1 MFGKAVQG
9 GQPGQAG
16 RDAGRSVISAD
27 VRIEGSLH
35 TDGVLE
41 FDGRIDGDLSA
52 HALGVGRAAVVRG
65 NVAGDFVTID
75 GTVEGDI
82 AAETLTL
89 KPTALVRGVLAY
101 GTVTVE
107 SGAQVDGRFQR
118 LPQAPVPP
126 AAPDRSSGAPLAQPA
141 QPPASGGA

>member
-1 MFGKAVQG
+1 MFSKAVQG
-9 GQPGQAG
+9 GQPGQNG
-16 RDAGRSVISAD
+16 REGGRSVISSD

-52 HALGVGRAAVVRG
+52 HALGVGRSAVVRG
-65 NVAGDFVTID
+65 NIAGGFVTID

-107 SGAQVDGRFQR
+107 SGAQVNGRFQR
-118 LPQAPVPP
+118 LPPPPAPAAPP
-126 AAPDRSSGAPLAQPA
+126 AARTPGDTPAP
-141 QPPASGGA
+141 SGG